1 MGGCQMCPV
10 MPPIMG
16 TSGGVTGGILHP
28 CDTPMLFFDNL
39 VKKLDNL
46 SL

>member
-1 MGGCQMCPV
+1 
-10 MPPIMG
+10 MG
-16 TSGGVTGGILHP
+16 TSWGVSDGPNAPHDGGIMGVFDAP
-28 CDTPMLFFDNL
+28 CDAPMLFFDNL